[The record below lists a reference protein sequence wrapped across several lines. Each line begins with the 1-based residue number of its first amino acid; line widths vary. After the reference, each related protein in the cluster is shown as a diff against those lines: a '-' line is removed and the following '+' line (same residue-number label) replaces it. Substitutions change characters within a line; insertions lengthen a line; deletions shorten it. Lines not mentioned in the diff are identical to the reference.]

1 MIWYWKDVVCSC
13 PRISLP
19 LALLSAPLSLS
30 PAFLLLLL
38 LLLLLP
44 LFFLAKTKGPQNP
57 AARSKGPGALLH
69 FLALSACPACL
80 ACPAS
85 ALLLPCF
92 CPASARLGS
101 PDEKD
106 EAEGRQGHSRARRG
120 EARRC
125 YDGCTRTRTRTAG
138 YKRLLAAAVWPGEEL
153 RSESRLL
160 QWVRAWMWKR
170 WLWAL

>member
-1 MIWYWKDVVCSC
+1 MWSVHVLV
-13 PRISLP
+13 SLYP
-19 LALLSAPLSLS
+19 LRSSPLLSLS
-30 PAFLLLLL
+30 PLPFSSCSCSCSSFPSSSWQKPKGLKTPRPAPKGRGPSSTFSLSLL
-38 LLLLLP
+38 
-44 LFFLAKTKGPQNP
+44 
-57 AARSKGPGALLH
+57 ALL
-69 FLALSACPACL
+69 ALL
-80 ACPAS
+80 